1 MSLVTKNMLNR
12 KILKNETPNSVI
24 GLATFSKLDLL

>member
-1 MSLVTKNMLNR
+1 MSLVTNNMLNR

-24 GLATFSKLDLL
+24 ELATFSKLDLL